1 MLVIV
6 IDGNSEMIDFFH
18 SLVAQ
23 VFDVEGQVISSKEVN
38 VYNHERPN
46 PLVDDFFFT
55 WHSILF
61 SFIMASLLSLGGKMM
76 QGDLAKVLVFTGE
89 LG

>member
-46 PLVDDFFFT
+46 PLVDDFFYLAFHFVFFYHGLTSFT
-55 WHSILF
+55 RREDD
-61 SFIMASLLSLGGKMM
+61 AR
-76 QGDLAKVLVFTGE
+76 
-89 LG
+89 